1 MIFVAILIGILILGI
16 LVFVHEAGHFIAA
29 KIFGVKV
36 EEFGF
41 GFPPRIWG
49 KRKGETTYSIN
60 AIPAGGFVNLLGEV
74 GDQGPRSFAAKPS
87 WIRALIVSA
96 GVIVNLLLAVII
108 FTILLWFTSF
118 KTNFNLIVDNKFP
131 FGNQE
136 NFILIAKVDP
146 GSPAEKAGI
155 EPGDKIVLANGQRFD
170 SIASFKEFIDSSL
183 GSKITL
189 KLDNAVTN
197 EEKEVSVVPRV
208 HPPAGQGSLG
218 VVFAGRGLV
227 ATVSYRSL
235 PEKVFSGFLH
245 AGNMLQYQFVVIGSL
260 VSRSIEEG
268 TPEPVAEQVSGPIGI
283 VALISVI
290 VGAGGIAAI
299 ESLVTVIALLSLVL
313 AVVNILPIPALD
325 GGRLAFIVV
334 EAITRRKVNPA
345 IERAIH
351 LVGFIVIIVLFLLV
365 SYNDIIKIFG

>member
-1 MIFVAILIGILILGI
+1 MIFLAILIGILILGI

-74 GDQGPRSFAAKPS
+74 GDQGPRSFAAKPV
-87 WIRALIVSA
+87 WIRALIVTA
-96 GVIVNLLLAVII
+96 GVIVNFLLAVII

-118 KTNFNLIVDNKFP
+118 ETNFNLIVDNKFP

-183 GSKITL
+183 GNKITL
-189 KLDNAVTN
+189 KLDNVTTN
-197 EEKEVSVVPRV
+197 EEKEVGVVPRV

-235 PEKVFSGFLH
+235 SEKVFSGFLH

-260 VSRSIEEG
+260 VGRSIEEG